1 MKKAGNKLVL
11 TVKYD
16 YNKPNLSHMEEGEE
30 KKAALKAWK
39 EEKDY
44 EVFDELPFW
53 ANGQGIVNKK
63 RTRLAVYDPENGS
76 CEIVTPDYENVENS
90 WVEGDDTILYVS
102 SLYTDKKD
110 VYQGL
115 KQYTISTG
123 ELKTLVEQKDM
134 SIDYACILK
143 GKVTFFGSYMKEYGF
158 NENDKLYTVEDGKV
172 ELLSDYDD
180 SIRNTM
186 TASLQTE
193 LLRSMMRIRST
204 LSLH

>member
-63 RTRLAVYDPENGS
+63 RTRLAVYDPDNGS

-134 SIDYACILK
+134 SID
-143 GKVTFFGSYMKEYGF
+143 
-158 NENDKLYTVEDGKV
+158 
-172 ELLSDYDD
+172 
-180 SIRNTM
+180 
-186 TASLQTE
+186 
-193 LLRSMMRIRST
+193 
-204 LSLH
+204 